1 MSAEIREA
9 KLEDVAA
16 LIDLMQHAH
25 AEGGFVLNRE
35 IALAAFTALLND
47 RSHGAAWIAL
57 RDQKPEGYLVLTFKL
72 SMESGGLDAFI
83 EDIVVYR
90 DARRSGVGSA
100 LMTEAIAECRRTGIS
115 AVHVEIG
122 AGDEAAKSF
131 YARCGL
137 KNRGHTILTVA
148 LRENLLARPL

>member
-1 MSAEIREA
+1 MRAAIPSG
-9 KLEDVAA
+9 VAA
-16 LIDLMQHAH
+16 
-25 AEGGFVLNRE
+25 
-35 IALAAFTALLND
+35 
-47 RSHGAAWIAL
+47 
-57 RDQKPEGYLVLTFKL
+57 LTFKL

-100 LMTEAIAECRRTGIS
+100 LTSEAIAECRRTGIS
-115 AVHVEIG
+115 AAHVEIG